1 MSAQHTGHSIQ
12 SQPTGH
18 GAPFQAIQPMAKQQT
33 GPIPRASVP
42 RSRPLPPPA
51 PEPQPWDAWEAPVP
65 QAPQW
70 QTEYDSLASVPENQY
85 GSVPFDVQDNMQY
98 GADPQQGQ
106 YEEYAQW
113 DEQYASQEQ
122 ATNEWDYGYEGQDDG
137 FLDPSQYDAEF
148 NDMLGDMTAAP
159 PLETQQPNYDSAYQ
173 EGYEFGPEETYG
185 QQSEGAYE
193 HPNDTQQAFQE
204 NIQQG
209 TFPEGEYQD
218 WTFPE
223 EEYQEGDYPAQSEY
237 QAEYLA
243 EGQYPEGVFPEGE
256 YQGEYAAE
264 GEYQEGVF
272 PESEYQGGYAAEGEY
287 QHDTVPE
294 EQYQGDYAAEGEYQ
308 EHAFPEGEY
317 QGEYA
322 AEGEYQ
328 EGTFPDG
335 EYQHDTVPEE
345 QYQGDYAAEGECQ
358 AGTFPEGEYQG
369 EYATEGEYQ
378 EGAFPEGEYQ
388 EGTFP
393 DGEYQG
399 EYAAEGEYQ
408 EGTFPDGEYQHAA
421 VPEEQYQGDYAAEG
435 EYQEGAFPEGE
446 YQDGTFPDGEYQGE
460 YAAEGEYPDGTFPD
474 GEYQQD
480 AVPEE
485 QYQEDYAAE
494 GEYQENMHLGDEY
507 QKEVIPESEYQDYPT
522 EGPIASPG
530 KPLGDYP
537 EGEYP
542 QQYLSE
548 DIPEGEYAAESYA
561 PESDVAREDSVKDM
575 GKTMSPPKEPRFDS
589 TVALPKGSAQRT
601 KPAPS
606 KPPVER
612 QAPSLPPP
620 VMEPEDDAWGWNEE
634 ADDQD
639 DVYAHDAYASQ
650 DYGTQPAQVSMPDH
664 AKASIPIAAFGIGG
678 QLAIHLPHAKPQ
690 GDAFEY
696 TSPHMQRT
704 VQIHSLAQFVGARP
718 FSTLDMH
725 KFPGPLLD
733 GVRPN
738 KQKKAQVVQY
748 LQDQINESAS
758 GIGYLRRKSVIQAT
772 GVQQNDANEW
782 RRTEDKVL
790 LLKLLVLLVEHDG
803 KLADDPSLSATIGD
817 LLQNRN
823 ETADEFSAFNV
834 PTYPRSSSQSAMK
847 RPIRTYTLRQA
858 FLEELQT
865 LLQQGQVSRA
875 VEWALQEK
883 MWAHAMTLSRQ
894 LDKATQD
901 RVVTEFVNYELG
913 GADVDDAMRKDYT
926 SIKVAYSLYTQQTP
940 EQIAALFRGPSTL
953 LPDAQHVQWRQAVA
967 TLLSNRDSSSS
978 HNSVLRAIGDGLMA
992 SGLPEAA
999 HVCYLLAHQHRAWF
1013 KSPENPTCILL
1024 GTMSDSPIHTVLND
1038 MDALLMTEVMEY
1050 AYALNQPK
1058 STEPYVGIPAL
1069 APFKIVMAAVFDELG
1084 DAKRAKKYCDALA
1097 NLSRTKNATPI
1108 LTPQLQMELH
1118 QLTSRLNGQPMHGD
1132 SLSWKARRPT
1142 LDGVWGALEGRL
1154 TKFIAGE
1161 EGNEQKGAELDSKK
1175 AAEEPVGAFTH
1186 YSAITPEAASLTS
1199 DAPQPIDSTEG
1210 SYSADAY
1217 AQTYAQD
1224 PSEELPDQDQYA
1236 ESDFKGDYQ
1245 GDLAGGDDG
1254 YQGYNHDQG
1263 EYAQEY
1269 PEGEYPEDNYEGD
1282 FAQENYPEDAYAQ
1295 EGYNKGEYPLDNY
1308 AEGDYAQ
1315 EGFAEDAYAQ
1325 EDYHEGEYPP
1335 QEYGGDYAQDGHPE
1349 NPYDQEGYNEGEYPP
1364 EEYAEGGDAQ
1374 EAYPEDQYAQE
1385 SYAED
1390 EYNEGEYPTEEYAE
1404 GDVQDAHPED
1414 EYYQDDAGG
1423 EREGRSEGQNHAEND
1438 AGQNDL
1444 EGPETNEDAP
1454 PPVFHKVDSTVDED
1468 GLLST
1473 MPAPTLEPAASPA
1486 PSKAPPKKP
1495 VEDDEDDDL
1504 GFGNTS
1510 HNKTVE
1516 KEPEQKQ
1523 DTTPKESEPKPAD
1536 KPSSNSSWLGRL
1548 LGSRSSHASSQ
1559 QNEKEGKAVRA
1570 HLGEETSFYYDKELK
1585 RWVNKK
1591 AGDDANAKPAPL
1603 PPPPKKAP
1611 APAKPEA
1618 PAAAPPPSS
1627 SGGSTGP
1634 PSARAGAPPPRP
1646 PASGGGSGG
1655 GKKRTKP
1662 RYIVVD

>member
-18 GAPFQAIQPMAKQQT
+18 GAPFHAIQPIAKQQT

-51 PEPQPWDAWEAPVP
+51 PEPQPWDAWDAPGE

-70 QTEYDSLASVPENQY
+70 QTEYDSLATVPENQY
-85 GSVPFDVQDNMQY
+85 GPAPSDVQDNMQY

-106 YEEYAQW
+106 YDEYAQW

-137 FLDPSQYDAEF
+137 FLDPSQYEAEF
-148 NDMLGDMTAAP
+148 NDMLGDMAAAP
-159 PLETQQPNYDSAYQ
+159 PLETQQPTYDSAYQ
-173 EGYEFGPEETYG
+173 EGYEFVPEETYV

-193 HPNDTQQAFQE
+193 HPHDTQQAFQE
-204 NIQQG
+204 NDQQG
-209 TFPEGEYQD
+209 TFPEGEYQE
-218 WTFPE
+218 WTFLE
-223 EEYQEGDYPAQSEY
+223 GEYQEGEYPAQSEY
-237 QAEYLA
+237 QADYLA
-243 EGQYPEGVFPEGE
+243 EGQYPEGAFPDGE
-256 YQGEYAAE
+256 YQGEYAVE

-272 PESEYQGGYAAEGEY
+272 PESEYQGEYAAEGEY
-287 QHDTVPE
+287 QQDTVPG

-308 EHAFPEGEY
+308 
-317 QGEYA
+317 
-322 AEGEYQ
+322 
-328 EGTFPDG
+328 TD
-335 EYQHDTVPEE
+335 
-345 QYQGDYAAEGECQ
+345 
-358 AGTFPEGEYQG
+358 
-369 EYATEGEYQ
+369 
-378 EGAFPEGEYQ
+378 AFPEGEYQ

-393 DGEYQG
+393 DGDYQ
-399 EYAAEGEYQ
+399 Q
-408 EGTFPDGEYQHAA
+408 DA
-421 VPEEQYQGDYAAEG
+421 VPEEQYQGDYAAQGDYQEGTFPEGEYQEGTFPEG
-435 EYQEGAFPEGE
+435 EYQEGAFP
-446 YQDGTFPDGEYQGE
+446 
-460 YAAEGEYPDGTFPD
+460 D

-480 AVPEE
+480 TVPED
-485 QYQEDYAAE
+485 QYQGDYAAE
-494 GEYQENMHLGDEY
+494 GKYQENMHPGHEY
-507 QKEVIPESEYQDYPT
+507 QKEVIPETEYQDYPT
-522 EGPIASPG
+522 EGPIASQSE
-530 KPLGDYP
+530 PLGDYP

-548 DIPEGEYAAESYA
+548 DVPEGEYAAEAYA
-561 PESDVAREDSVKDM
+561 PESDLAREGSVRNL
-575 GKTMSPPKEPRFDS
+575 GKSMSPPKEPSFDS
-589 TVALPKGSAQRT
+589 IVASPKESAQRA

-620 VMEPEDDAWGWNEE
+620 VMEAEDDAWGWNEE
-634 ADDQD
+634 ADEQD

-664 AKASIPIAAFGIGG
+664 AKATIPIAAFGIGG

-834 PTYPRSSSQSAMK
+834 PTYPRSSSQTAMK

-865 LLQQGQVSRA
+865 LLQQGDVSRA

-953 LPDAQHVQWRQAVA
+953 LPEAQHVQWRQAVA

-1013 KSPENPTCILL
+1013 KSPENSTCILL

-1058 STEPYVGIPAL
+1058 GSEPYVGIPGL

-1084 DAKRAKKYCDALA
+1084 DVKRAKKYCDALA
-1097 NLSRTKNATPI
+1097 NLSRTKNAAPI
-1108 LTPQLQMELH
+1108 LTPQLQLELH
-1118 QLTSRLNGQPMHGD
+1118 QLTSRLNGQPMQGD
-1132 SLSWKARRPT
+1132 TLSWKARRPT

-1161 EGNEQKGAELDSKK
+1161 EGNEQKGVGLDSKK
-1175 AAEEPVGAFTH
+1175 AAEATVGAFTH

-1199 DAPQPIDSTEG
+1199 DAPQPVDSTEG

-1224 PSEELPDQDQYA
+1224 PSEELPDQNQYA
-1236 ESDFKGDYQ
+1236 ETNFKGDYQ
-1245 GDLAGGDDG
+1245 GDLADGDDG
-1254 YQGYNHDQG
+1254 YQVYNQDQG

-1269 PEGEYPEDNYEGD
+1269 PEGEYPGDNYEGE
-1282 FAQENYPEDAYAQ
+1282 FAQESYPEDAYAQ
-1295 EGYNKGEYPLDNY
+1295 EGYNEGEYPLDNY

-1325 EDYHEGEYPP
+1325 QGYNEGEYPP
-1335 QEYGGDYAQDGHPE
+1335 DSYEGDYAQEGHPE
-1349 NPYDQEGYNEGEYPP
+1349 NPYDQEGYHEGEYPS
-1364 EEYAEGGDAQ
+1364 EEYTEGADAQ

-1385 SYAED
+1385 TYAEG
-1390 EYNEGEYPTEEYAE
+1390 EYNEGEYPPEEYAE
-1404 GDVQDAHPED
+1404 DDVQEAHPED
-1414 EYYQDDAGG
+1414 EYYQDDAGD
-1423 EREGRSEGQNHAEND
+1423 EREGHPEDQDGADND
-1438 AGQNDL
+1438 ASQNVP
-1444 EGPETNEDAP
+1444 EGPETEEDAP

-1473 MPAPTLEPAASPA
+1473 MPAPTLGPAASPA
-1486 PSKAPPKKP
+1486 PSKSPPKKP

-1510 HNKTVE
+1510 HNKPVE
-1516 KEPEQKQ
+1516 KEPEQEQ
-1523 DTTPKESEPKPAD
+1523 DTKPKESEPKAAD

-1548 LGSRSSHASSQ
+1548 LGSRSSHGSGQ

-1611 APAKPEA
+1611 APTKPEA

-1627 SGGSTGP
+1627 NGGSSGP
-1634 PSARAGAPPPRP
+1634 PSAKAGAPPPRP

-1655 GKKRTKP
+1655 AKKRTKP

>member
-18 GAPFQAIQPMAKQQT
+18 GAPFHAIQPIAKQQT

-51 PEPQPWDAWEAPVP
+51 PEPQPWDAWDAPGE

-70 QTEYDSLASVPENQY
+70 QTEYDSLATVPENQY
-85 GSVPFDVQDNMQY
+85 GPAPSDVQDNMQY

-106 YEEYAQW
+106 YDEYAQW

-137 FLDPSQYDAEF
+137 FLDPSQYEAEF
-148 NDMLGDMTAAP
+148 NDMLGDMAAAP
-159 PLETQQPNYDSAYQ
+159 PLETQQPTYDSAYQ
-173 EGYEFGPEETYG
+173 EGYEFVPEETYV

-193 HPNDTQQAFQE
+193 HPHDTQQAFQE
-204 NIQQG
+204 NDQQG
-209 TFPEGEYQD
+209 TFPEGEYQE
-218 WTFPE
+218 WTFLE
-223 EEYQEGDYPAQSEY
+223 GEYQEGEYPAQSEY
-237 QAEYLA
+237 QADYLA
-243 EGQYPEGVFPEGE
+243 EGQYPEGAFPDGEYQGEYAVEGEYQEGAFPESE

-264 GEYQEGVF
+264 GEYQ
-272 PESEYQGGYAAEGEY
+272 Q
-287 QHDTVPE
+287 DTVPG

-308 EHAFPEGEY
+308 TDAFPEDEY

-335 EYQHDTVPEE
+335 DYQQDAVPEE
-345 QYQGDYAAEGECQ
+345 QYQGDYAA
-358 AGTFPEGEYQG
+358 QG
-369 EYATEGEYQ
+369 D
-378 EGAFPEGEYQ
+378 YQ

-393 DGEYQG
+393 EGEYQG

-408 EGTFPDGEYQHAA
+408 EDAFPEGEYQEDTFPDGEYQQDT
-421 VPEEQYQGDYAAEG
+421 VPEDQYQGDYAAEG
-435 EYQEGAFPEGE
+435 K
-446 YQDGTFPDGEYQGE
+446 
-460 YAAEGEYPDGTFPD
+460 
-474 GEYQQD
+474 
-480 AVPEE
+480 
-485 QYQEDYAAE
+485 
-494 GEYQENMHLGDEY
+494 YQENMHPGHEY
-507 QKEVIPESEYQDYPT
+507 QKEVIPETEYQDYPT
-522 EGPIASPG
+522 EGPIASQSE
-530 KPLGDYP
+530 PLGDYP

-548 DIPEGEYAAESYA
+548 DVPEGEYAAEAYA
-561 PESDVAREDSVKDM
+561 PESDLAREGSVRNL
-575 GKTMSPPKEPRFDS
+575 GKSMSPPKEPSFDS
-589 TVALPKGSAQRT
+589 IVASPKGSAQRA

-620 VMEPEDDAWGWNEE
+620 VMEAEDDAWGWNEE
-634 ADDQD
+634 ADEQD

-664 AKASIPIAAFGIGG
+664 AKATIPIAAFGIGG

-817 LLQNRN
+817 LLQNRH

-834 PTYPRSSSQSAMK
+834 PTYPRSSSQTAMK

-865 LLQQGQVSRA
+865 LLQQGDVSRA

-953 LPDAQHVQWRQAVA
+953 LPEAQHVQWRQAVA

-1013 KSPENPTCILL
+1013 KSPENSTCILL

-1058 STEPYVGIPAL
+1058 GSEPYVGIPDL

-1097 NLSRTKNATPI
+1097 NLSRTKNAAPI
-1108 LTPQLQMELH
+1108 LTPQLQLELH
-1118 QLTSRLNGQPMHGD
+1118 QLTSRLNGQPMQGD
-1132 SLSWKARRPT
+1132 TLSWKARRPT

-1161 EGNEQKGAELDSKK
+1161 EGNEQKGAGLDSKK
-1175 AAEEPVGAFTH
+1175 AAEATVGAFTH

-1199 DAPQPIDSTEG
+1199 DAPQPVDSTEG

-1217 AQTYAQD
+1217 AQTYPQD
-1224 PSEELPDQDQYA
+1224 PSEELPDQNQYS
-1236 ESDFKGDYQ
+1236 ESNFKGDYQ
-1245 GDLAGGDDG
+1245 GDLADGDDG
-1254 YQGYNHDQG
+1254 YQGYNQDQG
-1263 EYAQEY
+1263 EFAQEY
-1269 PEGEYPEDNYEGD
+1269 PEGEYPDDNYEGE
-1282 FAQENYPEDAYAQ
+1282 FAQESYPEDAYAQ
-1295 EGYNKGEYPLDNY
+1295 EGYNEGEYPLDNY

-1325 EDYHEGEYPP
+1325 EGYNEGEYPP
-1335 QEYGGDYAQDGHPE
+1335 DSYEGDYAQEGHPE
-1349 NPYDQEGYNEGEYPP
+1349 NPYDQEGYHEGEYPS
-1364 EEYAEGGDAQ
+1364 EEYTEGGDAQ
-1374 EAYPEDQYAQE
+1374 EAYPEDQYAE
-1385 SYAED
+1385 ETYVEG
-1390 EYNEGEYPTEEYAE
+1390 EYNEGEYPPEEYAE
-1404 GDVQDAHPED
+1404 DDVQEAHPED
-1414 EYYQDDAGG
+1414 EYYQDDAGD
-1423 EREGRSEGQNHAEND
+1423 EREGHPEDQDGADND
-1438 AGQNDL
+1438 ASQNVP
-1444 EGPETNEDAP
+1444 EGPETEEDAP

-1486 PSKAPPKKP
+1486 PSKSPPKKP

-1516 KEPEQKQ
+1516 KEPEQEQ
-1523 DTTPKESEPKPAD
+1523 DTKPKESEPKAAD

-1548 LGSRSSHASSQ
+1548 LGSRSSHGSGQ

-1611 APAKPEA
+1611 APTKPEA

-1627 SGGSTGP
+1627 NGGSSGP
-1634 PSARAGAPPPRP
+1634 PSAKAGAPPPRP

-1655 GKKRTKP
+1655 AKKRTKP

>member
-18 GAPFQAIQPMAKQQT
+18 GAPFHAIQPIAKQQT

-51 PEPQPWDAWEAPVP
+51 PEPQPWDAWDAPGE

-70 QTEYDSLASVPENQY
+70 QTEYDSLATVPENQY
-85 GSVPFDVQDNMQY
+85 GPAPSDVQDNMQY

-106 YEEYAQW
+106 YDEYAQW

-137 FLDPSQYDAEF
+137 FLDPSQYEAEF
-148 NDMLGDMTAAP
+148 NDMLGDMAAAP
-159 PLETQQPNYDSAYQ
+159 PLETQQPTYDSAYQ
-173 EGYEFGPEETYG
+173 EGYEFVPEETYV

-193 HPNDTQQAFQE
+193 HPHDTQQAFQE
-204 NIQQG
+204 NDQQG
-209 TFPEGEYQD
+209 TFPEGEYQE
-218 WTFPE
+218 WTFLE
-223 EEYQEGDYPAQSEY
+223 GEYQEGEYPAQSEY
-237 QAEYLA
+237 QADYLA
-243 EGQYPEGVFPEGE
+243 EGQYPEGAFPDGE
-256 YQGEYAAE
+256 YQGEYAVE

-272 PESEYQGGYAAEGEY
+272 PESEYQGEYAAEGEY
-287 QHDTVPE
+287 QQGTVPG

-308 EHAFPEGEY
+308 TDAFPEGEY

-335 EYQHDTVPEE
+335 DYQQDAVPEE
-345 QYQGDYAAEGECQ
+345 QYQGDYAA
-358 AGTFPEGEYQG
+358 QG
-369 EYATEGEYQ
+369 DYQ
-378 EGAFPEGEYQ
+378 EGTFPEGEYQ

-393 DGEYQG
+393 EGEYQG

-408 EGTFPDGEYQHAA
+408 EDAFPDGGYQQDT
-421 VPEEQYQGDYAAEG
+421 VPEDQYQGDYAAEG
-435 EYQEGAFPEGE
+435 K
-446 YQDGTFPDGEYQGE
+446 
-460 YAAEGEYPDGTFPD
+460 
-474 GEYQQD
+474 
-480 AVPEE
+480 
-485 QYQEDYAAE
+485 
-494 GEYQENMHLGDEY
+494 YQENMHPSHEY
-507 QKEVIPESEYQDYPT
+507 QKEVIPEIEYQDYPT
-522 EGPIASPG
+522 EGPIASQSE
-530 KPLGDYP
+530 PLGDYP

-548 DIPEGEYAAESYA
+548 DVPEGEYAAETYA
-561 PESDVAREDSVKDM
+561 PESDLAREGSVRNL
-575 GKTMSPPKEPRFDS
+575 GKSMSPPKEPSFDS
-589 TVALPKGSAQRT
+589 IVASPKGSAQRA

-612 QAPSLPPP
+612 QTPSLPPP
-620 VMEPEDDAWGWNEE
+620 VMEAEDDAWGWNEE
-634 ADDQD
+634 ADEQD

-664 AKASIPIAAFGIGG
+664 AKATIPIAAFGIGG

-834 PTYPRSSSQSAMK
+834 PTYPRSSSQTAMK

-865 LLQQGQVSRA
+865 LLQQGDVSRA

-953 LPDAQHVQWRQAVA
+953 LPEAQHVQWRQAVA

-1013 KSPENPTCILL
+1013 KSPENSTCILL

-1058 STEPYVGIPAL
+1058 GSEPYVGIPGL

-1097 NLSRTKNATPI
+1097 NLSRTKNAAPI
-1108 LTPQLQMELH
+1108 LTPQLQLELH
-1118 QLTSRLNGQPMHGD
+1118 QLTSRLNGQPMQGD
-1132 SLSWKARRPT
+1132 TLSWKARRPT

-1161 EGNEQKGAELDSKK
+1161 EGNEQKGAGLDSKK
-1175 AAEEPVGAFTH
+1175 AAEATVGAFTH

-1199 DAPQPIDSTEG
+1199 DAPQPVDSTEG

-1224 PSEELPDQDQYA
+1224 PSEELPDQNQYS
-1236 ESDFKGDYQ
+1236 ESNFKGDYQ
-1245 GDLAGGDDG
+1245 GDLADGDDG
-1254 YQGYNHDQG
+1254 YQGYNQDQG

-1269 PEGEYPEDNYEGD
+1269 PEGEYPDDNYEGE
-1282 FAQENYPEDAYAQ
+1282 FAQESYPEDAYAQ
-1295 EGYNKGEYPLDNY
+1295 EGYNEGEYLLDNY

-1315 EGFAEDAYAQ
+1315 EGFAEDAYTQ
-1325 EDYHEGEYPP
+1325 EGYNEGEYPP
-1335 QEYGGDYAQDGHPE
+1335 DSYEGDYAQEGHPE
-1349 NPYDQEGYNEGEYPP
+1349 NPYDQEGYHEGEYPSEEYTEGGDAQEVYPEDQYAQETYVEGEYNEGEYPP
-1364 EEYAEGGDAQ
+1364 EEYAGD
-1374 EAYPEDQYAQE
+1374 
-1385 SYAED
+1385 
-1390 EYNEGEYPTEEYAE
+1390 
-1404 GDVQDAHPED
+1404 DVQEAHPED
-1414 EYYQDDAGG
+1414 EYYQDDAGD
-1423 EREGRSEGQNHAEND
+1423 EREGHPENQDGADND
-1438 AGQNDL
+1438 ASQNVP
-1444 EGPETNEDAP
+1444 EGPETEEDAP

-1486 PSKAPPKKP
+1486 PSKSPPRKP

-1516 KEPEQKQ
+1516 KEPEQEQ
-1523 DTTPKESEPKPAD
+1523 DTKPKESEPKPAD

-1548 LGSRSSHASSQ
+1548 LGSRSSHGSGQ

-1611 APAKPEA
+1611 APTKPEA
-1618 PAAAPPPSS
+1618 PVAAPPPSS
-1627 SGGSTGP
+1627 NGGSSGP
-1634 PSARAGAPPPRP
+1634 PSAKAGAPPPRP

-1655 GKKRTKP
+1655 AKKRTKP

>member
-1 MSAQHTGHSIQ
+1 
-12 SQPTGH
+12 
-18 GAPFQAIQPMAKQQT
+18 
-33 GPIPRASVP
+33 
-42 RSRPLPPPA
+42 
-51 PEPQPWDAWEAPVP
+51 
-65 QAPQW
+65 
-70 QTEYDSLASVPENQY
+70 
-85 GSVPFDVQDNMQY
+85 MQY

-106 YEEYAQW
+106 YDEYAQW

-137 FLDPSQYDAEF
+137 FLDPSQYEAEF
-148 NDMLGDMTAAP
+148 NDMLGDMAAAP
-159 PLETQQPNYDSAYQ
+159 PLETQQPTYDSAYQ
-173 EGYEFGPEETYG
+173 EGYEFVPEETYV

-193 HPNDTQQAFQE
+193 HPHDTQQAFQE
-204 NIQQG
+204 NDQQG
-209 TFPEGEYQD
+209 TFPEGEYQE
-218 WTFPE
+218 WTFLE
-223 EEYQEGDYPAQSEY
+223 GEYQEGEYPAQSEY
-237 QAEYLA
+237 QADYLA
-243 EGQYPEGVFPEGE
+243 EGQYPEGAFPDGE
-256 YQGEYAAE
+256 YQGEYAVE

-272 PESEYQGGYAAEGEY
+272 PESEYQGEYAAEGEY
-287 QHDTVPE
+287 QQDTVPG

-308 EHAFPEGEY
+308 TDAFPEGEY

-335 EYQHDTVPEE
+335 DYQQDAVPEE
-345 QYQGDYAAEGECQ
+345 QYQGDYAA
-358 AGTFPEGEYQG
+358 QG
-369 EYATEGEYQ
+369 DYQ
-378 EGAFPEGEYQ
+378 EGTFPEGEYQ

-393 DGEYQG
+393 EGEYQG

-408 EGTFPDGEYQHAA
+408 EDAFPEGEYQEDTFPDGEYQQDT
-421 VPEEQYQGDYAAEG
+421 VPEDQYQGDYAAEG
-435 EYQEGAFPEGE
+435 K
-446 YQDGTFPDGEYQGE
+446 
-460 YAAEGEYPDGTFPD
+460 
-474 GEYQQD
+474 
-480 AVPEE
+480 
-485 QYQEDYAAE
+485 
-494 GEYQENMHLGDEY
+494 YQENMHPGHEY
-507 QKEVIPESEYQDYPT
+507 QKEVIPETEYQDYPT
-522 EGPIASPG
+522 EGPIASQSE
-530 KPLGDYP
+530 PLGDYP

-548 DIPEGEYAAESYA
+548 DVPEGEYAAEAYA
-561 PESDVAREDSVKDM
+561 PESDLAREGSVRNL
-575 GKTMSPPKEPRFDS
+575 GKSMSPPKEPSFDS
-589 TVALPKGSAQRT
+589 IVASPKESAQRA

-620 VMEPEDDAWGWNEE
+620 VMEAEDDAWGWNEE
-634 ADDQD
+634 ADEQD

-650 DYGTQPAQVSMPDH
+650 DYGTQTAQVSMPDH
-664 AKASIPIAAFGIGG
+664 AKATIPIAAFGIGG

-834 PTYPRSSSQSAMK
+834 PTYPRSSSQTAMK

-865 LLQQGQVSRA
+865 LLQQGDVSRA

-953 LPDAQHVQWRQAVA
+953 LPEAQHVQWRQAVA

-1013 KSPENPTCILL
+1013 KSPENSTCILL

-1058 STEPYVGIPAL
+1058 GSEPYVGIPGL

-1084 DAKRAKKYCDALA
+1084 DVKRAKKYCDALA
-1097 NLSRTKNATPI
+1097 NLSRTKNAAPI
-1108 LTPQLQMELH
+1108 LTPQLQLELH
-1118 QLTSRLNGQPMHGD
+1118 QLTSRLNGQPMQGD
-1132 SLSWKARRPT
+1132 TLSWKARRPT

-1161 EGNEQKGAELDSKK
+1161 EGNEQKGVGLDSKK
-1175 AAEEPVGAFTH
+1175 AAEATVGAFTH

-1199 DAPQPIDSTEG
+1199 DAPQPVDSTDG

-1217 AQTYAQD
+1217 ALTYAQD
-1224 PSEELPDQDQYA
+1224 PSEELPDQNQYA
-1236 ESDFKGDYQ
+1236 ETNFKGDYQ
-1245 GDLAGGDDG
+1245 GDLADGDDG
-1254 YQGYNHDQG
+1254 YQVYNQDQG

-1269 PEGEYPEDNYEGD
+1269 PEGEYPGDNYEGE
-1282 FAQENYPEDAYAQ
+1282 FAQESYPEDAYAQ
-1295 EGYNKGEYPLDNY
+1295 EGYNEGEYPLDNY

-1325 EDYHEGEYPP
+1325 EGYNEGEYPP
-1335 QEYGGDYAQDGHPE
+1335 DSYEGDYAQEGHPE
-1349 NPYDQEGYNEGEYPP
+1349 NPYDQEGYHEGEYPSEEYTEGADAQEAYPEDQYAEETYVEGEYNEGEYPP
-1364 EEYAEGGDAQ
+1364 EEYAED
-1374 EAYPEDQYAQE
+1374 
-1385 SYAED
+1385 
-1390 EYNEGEYPTEEYAE
+1390 
-1404 GDVQDAHPED
+1404 DVQEAHPED
-1414 EYYQDDAGG
+1414 EYYQDDAGD
-1423 EREGRSEGQNHAEND
+1423 EREGHPEDQDGADND
-1438 AGQNDL
+1438 ASQNVP
-1444 EGPETNEDAP
+1444 EGPETEEDAP

-1486 PSKAPPKKP
+1486 PSKSPPKKP

-1516 KEPEQKQ
+1516 KEPEQEQ
-1523 DTTPKESEPKPAD
+1523 DTKPKESEPKPAD

-1548 LGSRSSHASSQ
+1548 LGSRSSHGSGQ

-1611 APAKPEA
+1611 APTKPEA

-1627 SGGSTGP
+1627 NGGSSGP
-1634 PSARAGAPPPRP
+1634 PSAKAGAPPPRL

-1655 GKKRTKP
+1655 AKKRTKP